1 MRRYYFT
8 LEPSNPSQKYIIAQF
23 IKERQVKRL
32 KASLFSKPLEESL
45 NLPSC
50 TIHAQREVLQVR
62 VLSPNRFRPEGIV
75 VVVVIFVENEF
86 KRFNGGSRPSF
97 LYQRCEISMSDLQ

>member
-1 MRRYYFT
+1 MQRHYFT
-8 LEPSNPSQKYIIAQF
+8 LEPSNPNQKYIIAQF
-23 IKERQVKRL
+23 IKERQVKSL

-62 VLSPNRFRPEGIV
+62 VLSENLFRAKGII
-75 VVVVIFVENEF
+75 VILFVENEF
-86 KRFNGGSRPSF
+86 KRFNGGSLPSF
-97 LYQRCEISMSDLQ
+97 LYQRCEISFSNLE